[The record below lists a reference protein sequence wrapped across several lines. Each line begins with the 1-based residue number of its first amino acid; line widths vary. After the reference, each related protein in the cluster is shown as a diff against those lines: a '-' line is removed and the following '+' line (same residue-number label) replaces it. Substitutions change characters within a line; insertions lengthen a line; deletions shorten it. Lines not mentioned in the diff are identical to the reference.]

1 MIRPFF
7 YGIAACLMVGSYGI
21 ADPGTVKPV
30 DFDREIQPILQAR
43 CASCHGSEARE
54 GGLRFLGR
62 DDLFL
67 RNDSGEP
74 AIVAGEPSA
83 SELIRRIEADEFE
96 RMPPEGPPLNEEQ
109 ITLLKRWIQEGV
121 SWPQSQKAP
130 KHWAYVAPVRPDVP
144 QVESGRVAN
153 PIDAFVLSTLEES
166 ETGLH
171 QSSPASP
178 ATRLRRVYLDLIGLP
193 PEMHVLEAFEANPSE
208 DHYREIVD
216 QLLASP
222 HYGEKWARQWLDLAR
237 YADSNGFQADQ
248 FREIWPYRD
257 WVIDAFNNDMPF
269 DEFSIAQLAG
279 DLLPEPSL
287 DDKIATGFHRCT
299 TCNVEAGVD
308 PEENRTNQIIDR
320 VNTTGTVWLGTT
332 LECAQCHNHKYDPF
346 SQEEYYELFA
356 FFNNTP
362 LEVVQPGGSGVQFE
376 VSGPKM
382 DLPLTELQQEER
394 DELKAELKQ
403 VKRRISRRETV
414 LAEEQESW
422 EDELRASLAS
432 VAEWHVLEPITF
444 ESEKGSEFRILPD
457 SSILL
462 TGKAPDKDTYTVTF
476 STNLKD
482 ITGFKI
488 EALTDDSL
496 PGKGPGRGDEK
507 RPNFV
512 AHELKISV
520 TSEGEVDRDLKLH
533 TPQASFSQ
541 KNYDVAGLIDGD
553 LKTGWAINP
562 KFGEP
567 HWASFLI
574 KEAINKTGQEAGSKA
589 GKDSSSKPVTIRFEL
604 SQQFGGARTVG
615 RLRVQALTGDPE
627 AATIPSDI
635 REALL
640 AEKERTEEQG
650 VALAK
655 FHASQDQGMKRLV
668 NQRKE
673 IQSKIDAITPL
684 TTLVMVEMDDGRETN
699 IFQRGNFLSPGVTV
713 EAAVPGVLHPLS
725 SAVGETEQRDRLAF
739 AKWLVSEEN
748 PLVARVAVN
757 RWWSEFFGHGIV
769 ETLED
774 FGTQGDR
781 PTHPELLDWLAV
793 ELMESNW
800 SMKQINRTIVLS
812 ETYQQDSRI
821 ESADR
826 ELDSLNRLYARGPR
840 FRLSAET
847 IRDQALAISGLLCRD
862 VGGPPVYPPQPENIW
877 RHVGRN
883 APKWETDTDGDRFRR
898 GLYVVWRR
906 SAPYPS
912 FVNFDAPDRASCVV
926 KRSRTNTPLQAL
938 TLLNDPAYVEMAHG
952 LANRLLVECS
962 DGGTDELVEFG
973 FRLVTSRQ
981 PNSHEAAFLI
991 AFLESEEQRFTDDPV
1006 AAKQV
1011 VPESVRQTDVPIAK
1025 QAACFELASV
1035 LLNLDESI
1043 TKN

>member
-1 MIRPFF
+1 MIRLFLL
-7 YGIAACLMVGSYGI
+7 GIAAILLIGSYGV
-21 ADPGTVKPV
+21 ADPGTAKPV
-30 DFDREIQPILQAR
+30 DFQRDIQPILQAR
-43 CASCHGSEARE
+43 CESCHGSEARE

-74 AIVAGEPSA
+74 AIVAGEPSE
-83 SELIRRIEADEFE
+83 SELILRITAGEFE
-96 RMPPEGPPLNEEQ
+96 RMPPEGPPLKDDQ
-109 ITLLKRWIQEGV
+109 IKLLKRWIQEGA
-121 SWPQSQKAP
+121 SWPQTVKAP
-130 KHWAYVAPVRPDVP
+130 KHWAYESPARPEIP
-144 QVESGRVAN
+144 LVESGRIAN
-153 PIDAFVLSTLEES
+153 PIDAFVLSTLEKS
-166 ETGLH
+166 ETGLQ
-171 QSSPASP
+171 QSPPASP

-193 PEMHVLEAFEANPSE
+193 PEMHVLEAFEANPSD

-216 QLLASP
+216 QLLASS

-257 WVIDAFNNDMPF
+257 WVINSFNDDMPF

-279 DLLPEPSL
+279 DLLPESSL
-287 DDKIATGFHRCT
+287 DDKVATGFHRCT

-362 LEVVQPGGSGVQFE
+362 LEVVQPGGKGVQFE

-382 DLPLTELQQEER
+382 DLPLTELQQQER
-394 DELKAELKQ
+394 DQFEEELKQ
-403 VKRRISRRETV
+403 LEVRIARREKALTQ
-414 LAEEQESW
+414 EQETW
-422 EDELRASLAS
+422 EDKLRSSLAS
-432 VAEWHVLEPITF
+432 VPQWHVLEPVKF
-444 ESEKGSEFRILPD
+444 ESKNGSDYRILPD

-462 TGKAPDKDTYTVTF
+462 TGEAPNKDTYTASF
-476 STNLKD
+476 STDLKE

-496 PGKGPGRGDEK
+496 PGKGPGRGDAK

-512 AHELKISV
+512 AHELTASV
-520 TSEGEVDRDLKLH
+520 TSEGDDDRVLKLH

-553 LKTGWAINP
+553 PETAWAINP

-574 KEAINKTGQEAGSKA
+574 EEAINKTDQGTE
-589 GKDSSSKPVTIRFEL
+589 SKPVTIRFEL
-604 SQQFGGARTVG
+604 SQQFGGSRTIG
-615 RLRVQALTGDPE
+615 RLRVQALTGNPE
-627 AATIPSDI
+627 AATIPEDI

-640 AEKERTEEQG
+640 AEKERTEEQS
-650 VALAK
+650 VALADY
-655 FHASQDQGMKRLV
+655 HASQDRGMRRLV
-668 NQRKE
+668 KQRKE

-684 TTLVMVEMDDGRETN
+684 TTLVMVEMDDVRETN
-699 IFQRGNFLSPGVTV
+699 IFQRGSFLSPGVTV
-713 EAAVPGVLHPLS
+713 EASVPGVLHSLS
-725 SAVGETEQRDRLAF
+725 TAVDETEERDRLAF

-774 FGTQGDR
+774 FGTQGER

-793 ELMESNW
+793 EFMEHNW
-800 SMKQINRTIVLS
+800 SMKHIHRTIVLS

-952 LANRLLVECS
+952 LANRMLVECTEQDS
-962 DGGTDELVEFG
+962 DELVELG
-973 FRLVTSRQ
+973 FRLVTSRL
-981 PNSHEAAFLI
+981 PNSHEAAFLVS
-991 AFLESEEQRFTDDPV
+991 FLESEEQRFAGDPA

-1011 VPESVRQTDVPIAK
+1011 VPEDFRQANVAIEK